1 MAVDAFED
9 VLQLAAP
16 ALAQEAE
23 DVVGTLRSFLAS
35 IAPEDAA
42 AHVLRGARHALLACR
57 GAGRPSLSSYACKTS
72 LSMAA

>member
-1 MAVDAFED
+1 MGETFED
-9 VLQLAAP
+9 LLKLMAP
-16 ALAQEAE
+16 ALAQESE
-23 DVVGTLRSFLAS
+23 DVVGTLRRFLAS
-35 IAPEDAA
+35 IPADEA